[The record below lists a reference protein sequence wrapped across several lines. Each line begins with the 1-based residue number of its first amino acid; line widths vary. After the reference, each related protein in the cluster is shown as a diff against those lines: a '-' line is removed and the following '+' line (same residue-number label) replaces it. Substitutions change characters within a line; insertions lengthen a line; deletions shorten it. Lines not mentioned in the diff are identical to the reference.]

1 MPASNPFRPQS
12 QSNDS
17 EANDASG
24 VGERMYSSP
33 PHKTPFSAADRT
45 LHSASSDPEPLKQPK
60 QVQANPPTSLPPSFV
75 ERGEVL
81 SAEEMTT
88 LFTDE
93 EWEGIFKEVEGE
105 VEEVLKREGENGG
118 GEVRD
123 EEIPGLVDHTLLR
136 EDATEEEI
144 RRLCEEAVREGFKVR
159 YQTSSFTST
168 SELEVWQKSK
178 SC

>member
-1 MPASNPFRPQS
+1 MAASNTFKPQS
-12 QSNDS
+12 HAPNSD
-17 EANDASG
+17 ESG
-24 VGERMYSSP
+24 VGEGMYSSS
-33 PHKTPFSAADRT
+33 PHQTPFSAADRT

-60 QVQANPPTSLPPSFV
+60 QGQANPPASLPPSFV

-93 EWEGIFKEVEGE
+93 EWEDIFEEVEGE
-105 VEEVLKREGENGG
+105 VEEVLKGEDENGG

-123 EEIPGLVDHTLLR
+123 EEVPGLVDHTLLK

-144 RRLCEEAVREGFKVR
+144 RRLCEEAVRERFKVR
-159 YQTSSFTST
+159 SS
-168 SELEVWQKSK
+168 SEYHRAGGIAKKSRM
-178 SC
+178 C